1 MQFPEFTPDGGYS
14 LIVRPEPVIYSPRP
28 KPARQGFFQRCFMSK
43 KTKLLLAAVVSS
55 VAFSTGAN
63 AAIAA
68 GVSTAMSD
76 AVTDVGT
83 LGALALLIVVAVATF
98 RYLKR
103 AS

>member
-1 MQFPEFTPDGGYS
+1 MNK
-14 LIVRPEPVIYSPRP
+14 L
-28 KPARQGFFQRCFMSK
+28 SK
-43 KTKLLLAAVVSS
+43 IAAV
-55 VAFSTGAN
+55 GAVTLVGTQTAS

-83 LGALALLIVVAVATF
+83 LGAAALLIVVAVATF

-103 AS
+103 AP